1 MICIHCG
8 QRIPDGEERCP
19 HCGEATELAA
29 RSFYQPC
36 EAPIPRPE
44 EQPAEEPLTEETP
57 VPDETPEI
65 DLEELLGTKLRQ
77 LRDYVTNLWK
87 RGTENDGR

>member
-19 HCGEATELAA
+19 FCSEATELAA
-29 RSFYQPC
+29 RAFYQPC
-36 EAPIPRPE
+36 EAPIPHQKGRPTE
-44 EQPAEEPLTEETP
+44 ALLPEETP
-57 VPDETPEI
+57 EPDEAPEI
-65 DLEELLGTKLRQ
+65 DLEERLGARIRQ

>member
-8 QRIPDGEERCP
+8 QTIPDGEACCP
-19 HCGEATELAA
+19 LCKEATESAA
-29 RSFYQPC
+29 RSFYQPA

-44 EQPAEEPLTEETP
+44 EQQAEETP
-57 VPDETPEI
+57 APAEGSEFG
-65 DLEELLGTKLRQ
+65 LEELLSAKIRQ
-77 LRDYVTNLWK
+77 LRDYMTNLWK

>member
-19 HCGEATELAA
+19 HCSETTELEA

>member
-8 QRIPDGEERCP
+8 HSIPDGEERCP
-19 HCGEATELAA
+19 LCKETTEYAL

-36 EAPIPRPE
+36 EAPIPRLE
-44 EQPAEEPLTEETP
+44 EQPTEEPLPEETP
-57 VPDETPEI
+57 APDETPEL
-65 DLEELLGTKLRQ
+65 DLEELLGTKIRQ